1 MNIINFNFKFPP
13 SQEKEKFNTSQKE
26 DNFNTSQHEKYI
38 TMNDMGNYC
47 RLGNQMFQYAF
58 LKYVSSITK
67 LPIHIRYLN
76 TNNIFYK
83 TRLLEC
89 FKLLGNIKILNEN
102 DFDIQKTNNKVYTIR
117 ETTLE
122 FDEKLINEIKSID
135 LSKYNIININGYF
148 QSEKYFLP
156 IQDTILNDFK
166 FNNYIENI
174 ANNIINKHREKDNI
188 YPLKEKDNIL
198 ISLHIRRGDI
208 TTLKAANLPLTL
220 SYIQNSIK
228 YMNNKINSK
237 FYPSQKTDKILYIV
251 LSDDIKYCKEIL
263 SGNNIVFIT
272 HETKE
277 KETIENEY
285 IDLCIMSKCD
295 HHILSGSSFSWW
307 GAYLNQNENKIVI
320 VPDPWFNINHE
331 DGKRLCSQD
340 KDIVPKDWIKISNIE

>member
-1 MNIINFNFKFPP
+1 MSIINFNFKFKQ
-13 SQEKEKFNTSQKE
+13 SIEEEKFNTSQHEK
-26 DNFNTSQHEKYI
+26 NIYQHEKYI

-47 RLGNQMFQYAF
+47 RLGNQMFQYSF
-58 LKYVSSITK
+58 LKYISTITK
-67 LPIHIRYLN
+67 LPIHIRLLN
-76 TNNIFYK
+76 TNNLFYK

-89 FKLLGNIKILNEN
+89 FKLLGNIKILDESN
-102 DFDIQKTNNKVYTIR
+102 FDIEKNNNKVYNIK

-156 IQDTILNDFK
+156 IKDTILNDFK
-166 FNNYIENI
+166 FNNYVENI
-174 ANNIINKHREKDNI
+174 ANNIINKHK
-188 YPLKEKDNIL
+188 KEADIL

-220 SYIQNSIK
+220 SYIENSIK
-228 YMNNKINSK
+228 YMNNKLNGK
-237 FYPSQKTDKILYIV
+237 FYPPREADKLLYIV

-263 SGNNIVFIT
+263 PLIENNIVFIT
-272 HETKE
+272 HETQ
-277 KETIENEY
+277 TIENEY
-285 IDLCIMSKCD
+285 IDLCIMSKCN

-307 GAYLNQNENKIVI
+307 GAYLNQNKNKIVI

-340 KDIVPKDWIKISNIE
+340 KDIIPKDWIKINN